1 MLTGQSLSTPK
12 TKIIK
17 PKKTFKMRKLLFAGL
32 FGIFALGMG
41 SCGAGHTCDAYRSAD
56 YTKYKADHNK
66 KIELV
71 QSLIEAQK

>member
-1 MLTGQSLSTPK
+1 
-12 TKIIK
+12 
-17 PKKTFKMRKLLFAGL
+17 MRKLLFAGL